1 MVVVTNSSMTVFK
14 KKKRRKRG
22 REEKDEENKK
32 FFFLVRLQTSFRCI
46 SFFVLS
52 FNNEI
57 IYRLVVPFKFIS
69 KFIYFFFFTLVINLS
84 LWNLRERPRQMDAS
98 SKKLRLKLN
107 HER

>member
-1 MVVVTNSSMTVFK
+1 MGEE
-14 KKKRRKRG
+14 G
-22 REEKDEENKK
+22 REGEEKDEENKN

-52 FNNEI
+52 FNSEI

-69 KFIYFFFFTLVINLS
+69 KFIYFFFFFTVVINLS